1 MNILNKIL
9 PAHQPEVG
17 GQRDP
22 LLKLQETILR
32 VSLFLMIL
40 LIAAFFALFI
50 VASQPGENG
59 LGIFFFSLVLAVTL
73 WASLRSHLPYRV
85 RAYFLLGL
93 LYSAS
98 VWSILQTNQNR
109 TAQLLL
115 LAFSIYGTILFNRR
129 AAIAGVVISSLTVLA
144 AESLTLSLTPPF
156 ITAQTGGIISGL
168 LTTVVYALI
177 AGGLVF
183 SLSYWAASFRRDILS
198 QSIAMDEIE
207 HTRADMEKT
216 FAAQSQNLDRR
227 LNQLKVVS
235 KINHSIATQVFSE
248 EMLQNVVD
256 LMADTLELY
265 YAGIFLIEPSR
276 QYAVLRA
283 GSGIAGRRMLA
294 NAHRLPIGGLSMIG
308 WCVANQQPRIALNV
322 QNESTRYVNPNLPE
336 TQSELALP
344 ILGPTRILGA
354 MSIQSTDAE
363 AFDDTDIAIFQ
374 SIADSIGVALEN
386 GDLLEKS
393 RKDFQEISLLTRG
406 YIQSAW
412 QEELA
417 IHGKLEYQYTNPAF
431 SPSNWVG
438 RHKMDVPV
446 NLRGQRIGNLKITTA
461 AAPSNEDV
469 TFIHEIVSQMAISL
483 ESARLLEETQR
494 AAAQQQKVNELSAHL
509 AKAPRINDILQIAV
523 RELGQLAAV
532 DEVFIQLSHPN
543 LTSQLDGNAAEE
555 ELIL

>member
-1 MNILNKIL
+1 MSILNKIL
-9 PAHQPEVG
+9 PTHTPEIG
-17 GQRDP
+17 GHRDP
-22 LLKLQETILR
+22 LRHLQDTILR
-32 VSLFLMIL
+32 VSLLLMNL
-40 LIAAFFALFI
+40 VVAGFFALFL
-50 VASQPGENG
+50 ATSQPGDK
-59 LGIFFFSLVLAVTL
+59 GIVIFSFSLVLAVTL
-73 WASLRSHLPYRV
+73 WASLRRHLPYRV
-85 RAYFLLGL
+85 RASFLLGL
-93 LYSAS
+93 LYLAS
-98 VWSILQTNQNR
+98 LWSILQTSQNR

-115 LAFSIYGTILFNRR
+115 LAFSIYGAFLLNRR
-129 AAIAGVVISSLTVLA
+129 TAIAGAVISSLTVFA
-144 AESLTLSLTPPF
+144 AETMTLSLTPLF
-156 ITAQTGGIISGL
+156 LTAQPGRLVSGL
-168 LTTVVYALI
+168 LNTIVYALI
-177 AGGLVF
+177 TGSVVF
-183 SLSYWAASFRRDILS
+183 SLLYWASSFRRDILS
-198 QSIAMDEIE
+198 RSAAMDEIE

-216 FAAQSQNLDRR
+216 FTAQSQNLDRR

-256 LMADTLELY
+256 LMADTLNLY

-283 GSGIAGRRMLA
+283 GSGVAGRRMLA

-322 QNESTRYVNPNLPE
+322 QNESNRYVNPNLPE

-344 ILGPTRILGA
+344 ILGPTHILGA
-354 MSIQSTDAE
+354 MSIQSTNAE

-386 GDLLEKS
+386 SDLLEKS

-417 IHGKLEYQYTNPAF
+417 IHGKLEFQYTNPAF

-461 AAPSNEDV
+461 APPSNEDV

-483 ESARLLEETQR
+483 ESARLQEETQR
-494 AAAQQQKVNELSAHL
+494 AAAQQQKVNDLSAHL
-509 AKAPRINDILQIAV
+509 AKTPRINDILQTAV

-532 DEVFIQLSHPN
+532 DEVFIQLTHPN
-543 LTSQLDGNAAEE
+543 LNSQLDVNSPEE

>member
-1 MNILNKIL
+1 MSILSKIL
-9 PAHQPEVG
+9 PTDTPEAS

-32 VSLFLMIL
+32 VSQFLMIL
-40 LIAAFFALFI
+40 VIAVLFAFFLAGN
-50 VASQPGENG
+50 QPGEKG
-59 LGIFFFSLVLAVTL
+59 LGIFFFSLALAVSL
-73 WASLRSHLPYRV
+73 WASFRRHLPYRV
-85 RAYFLLGL
+85 RASFLLGL
-93 LYSAS
+93 LYLAS
-98 VWSILQTNQNR
+98 VWSIFQGNQNR

-115 LAFSIYGTILFNRR
+115 LAFSIYGAILLNRR

-144 AESLTLSLTPPF
+144 SESLTLSLTSPF
-156 ITAQTGGIISGL
+156 ITAQPESVILGL
-168 LTTVVYALI
+168 LITSVYALI
-177 AGGLVF
+177 AGGVVF
-183 SLSYWAASFRRDILS
+183 SLSYWASSFRQDILS
-198 QSIAMDEIE
+198 HSITMDEIE
-207 HTRADMEKT
+207 HTRMDMEKT

-227 LNQLKVVS
+227 INQLRVVS

-256 LMADTLELY
+256 LMADTLGLY

-283 GSGIAGRRMLA
+283 GSGVAGRRMLA

-322 QNESTRYVNPNLPE
+322 QNESNRFVNPNLPE

-386 GDLLEKS
+386 SDLLEKS

-417 IHGKLEYQYTNPAF
+417 IHGKLEFQYTNPAF

-461 AAPSNEDV
+461 APPSNEDV
-469 TFIHEIVSQMAISL
+469 NFIHEIVSQMAISL

-494 AAAQQQKVNELSAHL
+494 AAARQQKVNDLSAQL
-509 AKAPRINDILQIAV
+509 AKTPRINDILQTAV

-532 DEVFIQLSHPN
+532 DEVFIQLTHPN
-543 LTSQLDGNAAEE
+543 LNTQLDGDAPEE